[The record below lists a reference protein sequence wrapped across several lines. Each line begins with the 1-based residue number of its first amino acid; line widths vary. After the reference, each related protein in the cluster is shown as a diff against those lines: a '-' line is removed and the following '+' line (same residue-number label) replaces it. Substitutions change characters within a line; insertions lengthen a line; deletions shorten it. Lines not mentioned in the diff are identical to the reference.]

1 METTKNK
8 IRQETDNSLQY
19 WREDE
24 KKALELLQ
32 IVGELRFDRSIELI
46 IFRRGIYDS
55 RPSEV
60 LNNHLFAANYVN
72 APITI
77 DTTLTIARTISN
89 LSEISPCILDIGKMA
104 VNWLKNNNSNLSL
117 ENFVIGHFPLSEY
130 VADVVIAFFPLV

>member
-8 IRQETDNSLQY
+8 IRQETETSLQY

-32 IVGELRFDRSIELI
+32 IVGELRFDRSIELV
-46 IFRRGIYDS
+46 IFRRGIYDC

-60 LNNHLFAANYVN
+60 LNNHLYAANYVN

-77 DTTLTIARTISN
+77 DTTLSIAKTILN
-89 LSEISPCILDIGKMA
+89 HKEVNPCILDIGKMA
-104 VNWLKNNNSNLSL
+104 VNWLKNNSNNLSL
-117 ENFVIGHFPLSEY
+117 ENFVNDSLLPYTSS
-130 VADVVIAFFPLV
+130 